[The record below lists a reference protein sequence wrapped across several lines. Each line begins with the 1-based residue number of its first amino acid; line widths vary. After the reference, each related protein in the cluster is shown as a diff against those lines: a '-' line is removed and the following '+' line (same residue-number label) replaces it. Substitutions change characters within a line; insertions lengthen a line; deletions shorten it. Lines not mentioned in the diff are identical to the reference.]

1 LRPEYAPARLFLAVN
16 APVTWQARMRSS
28 SMTGALLA
36 SDRAK
41 PCSTQRTMAGRSG
54 RGSSSH
60 MEDFMA

>member
-1 LRPEYAPARLFLAVN
+1 LFLAVN

-41 PCSTQRTMAGRSG
+41 PCSTQRTMVGRSG

-60 MEDFMA
+60 MEDFIA